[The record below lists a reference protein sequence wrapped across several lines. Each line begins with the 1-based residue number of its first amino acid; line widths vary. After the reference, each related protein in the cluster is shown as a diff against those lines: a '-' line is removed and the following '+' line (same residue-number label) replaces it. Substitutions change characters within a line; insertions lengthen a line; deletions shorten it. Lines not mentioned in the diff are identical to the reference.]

1 MSSYSTLGVDEGLL
15 GDNDI
20 PADIHNVFGY
30 PMRGVRRTELIKALI
45 DTAEAQGIPIHWD
58 HRLTDIEQTDGGVK
72 AIFAN
77 GFIDSGAFL
86 VGCDGLHSATRK
98 VLFGEEPITFLGMT
112 QVRCTLFPIYDYGG
126 RRDPPSQPVI
136 LDGRHQSYPER
147 YGRPRTCNQ
156 LVRQWGTHDGISD
169 IQNPHL
175 LGVCVSGRLTRA
187 LLTFSKVLPFA
198 EEKRESHGV
207 Q

>member
-15 GDNDI
+15 GDNDV
-20 PADIHNVFGY
+20 PADIHKAFGY

-45 DTAEAQGIPIHWD
+45 DTAEEQGIPIHWD

-98 VLFGEEPITFLGMT
+98 VLFGEEPTTFLGMT
-112 QVRCTLFPIYDYGG
+112 QVRCTLFPIYDYGS
-126 RRDPPSQPVI
+126 RRDP
-136 LDGRHQSYPER
+136 
-147 YGRPRTCNQ
+147 
-156 LVRQWGTHDGISD
+156 
-169 IQNPHL
+169 L
-175 LGVCVSGRLTRA
+175 LNLK
-187 LLTFSKVLPFA
+187 F
-198 EEKRESHGV
+198 
-207 Q
+207 